1 VFLDVILCFCCCGRV
16 YRLWILQVIRDG
28 MKTDL
33 DFQISQRCAVFKLL
47 LSFYSSVLADDDT
60 KVGKTVLTYC

>member
-1 VFLDVILCFCCCGRV
+1 
-16 YRLWILQVIRDG
+16 
-28 MKTDL
+28 MKSDL

-60 KVGKTVLTYC
+60 KVGKNVLTYC

>member
-1 VFLDVILCFCCCGRV
+1 
-16 YRLWILQVIRDG
+16 